1 MGNSVV
7 SKLGCQ
13 ACKSTTAEEEA
24 PGADDEQRVVDEDD
38 KIVGVEYLR
47 KRSRTRTISK
57 EVPPML
63 EHEDTSEVEVYSA
76 AEDEQPPSSPQMDD
90 AAATG
95 WSVKVERSYDLL
107 DALTKRRQALP
118 MPSSALHKRFAATI
132 RQRNRPAVGSDMS
145 TPSIGSTFGGSSDSD
160 SQNDSPVN
168 SLPPSGEY
176 DTGIHEPQ
184 APMDKTQTRVE
195 VTSKWGVL
203 IGKVLYSRV
212 LAMNHSSST
221 YMGRSREAKP
231 QKSTLASSV
240 KKRAQDT
247 VKQARKVAKLIA
259 EETEDCFDC
268 DWTSIVGK
276 DLLSWMFTSEYFDYL
291 MILAKAGKKLLASQP
306 VLATA
311 KCPARVFGDI
321 HGQFRDMLILFNAYG
336 WPGVK
341 PPNGEPATTFI
352 FNGDFVDRGA
362 HQIETIGLLLAMK
375 VAFPTKVWLVRGNHE
390 DRSMN
395 EKYGFKDSC
404 LETMGTSLGLKMY
417 DLLEAAFDELPIACL
432 VEGRILCVHGGIGK
446 GDWDLIN
453 LRSLHRPITS
463 QVLSH
468 PDKKW
473 LLNILWSDP
482 IEDDDDMVSDEEQ
495 EGVKVFR
502 RTSGVHDSPRKQEAV
517 QFGWDVT
524 KTFCARNGLG
534 LIIRSHQCKQDGHG
548 FDIMHDDQLVRVFSA
563 RDYEGCG
570 NDSATVIIR
579 NVAEASEN
587 NRPLER
593 EVSSASS
600 RALPPKLEVRFQ
612 GLSSHAKALESDKEL
627 NKINKDKKA
636 TA

>member
-7 SKLGCQ
+7 SKLGCH
-13 ACKSTTAEEEA
+13 ACKSSPIDEEVQST
-24 PGADDEQRVVDEDD
+24 DDTQRVVDEDD
-38 KIVGVEYLR
+38 NRRSGGAEKGAFNLR
-47 KRSRTRTISK
+47 RRSRTKSLESK
-57 EVPPML
+57 DAPVIL
-63 EHEDTSEVEVYSA
+63 EREDTSEVEVYSA
-76 AEDEQPPSSPQMDD
+76 AEDEADEPERHPRSQPDD
-90 AAATG
+90 AAAG
-95 WSVKVERSYDLL
+95 WSVKVERSYDLF
-107 DALTKRRQALP
+107 DALTKRKSALP
-118 MPSSALHKRFAATI
+118 MPSSALHKRFVATI
-132 RQRNRPAVGSDMS
+132 RQRNKPLGIDDMS
-145 TPSIGSTFGGSSDSD
+145 TPSICSQYGSESDS
-160 SQNDSPVN
+160 SV

-176 DTGIHEPQ
+176 EAVVYDSP
-184 APMDKTQTRVE
+184 APMDKAQSAVE

-203 IGKVLYSRV
+203 LGKVLYSRV
-212 LAMNHSSST
+212 LAMHTASST

-231 QKSTLASSV
+231 QKSTVASSV

-247 VKQARKVAKLIA
+247 VKQARKLAKLISQ
-259 EETEDCFDC
+259 ETEDCFDC
-268 DWTSIVGK
+268 DWTSGVGK
-276 DLLSWMFTSEYFDYL
+276 NLLSWMFTSEYFDSL

-321 HGQFRDMLILFNAYG
+321 HGQFRDMLILFSAYG

-341 PPNGEPATTFI
+341 PTNGEPATTFI

-362 HQIETIGLLLAMK
+362 HQIETIGLLLALK

-395 EKYGFKDSC
+395 EKYGFKDTC
-404 LETMGTSLGLKMY
+404 IQTMGQALGLKIY
-417 DLLEAAFDELPIACL
+417 DLLEAAFDQLPIACL

-463 QVLSH
+463 QVLSQ

-482 IEDDDDMVSDEEQ
+482 IEDDDDMVSDEER

-534 LIIRSHQCKQDGHG
+534 LVIRSHQCKQDGHG
-548 FDIMHDDQLVRVFSA
+548 FDIMHDDHLVRVFSA
-563 RDYEGCG
+563 RDYEGCD

-579 NVAEASEN
+579 NVAEDSESSH
-587 NRPLER
+587 PLE
-593 EVSSASS
+593 A
-600 RALPPKLEVRFQ
+600 APPKLEVRFQ
-612 GLSSHAKALESDKEL
+612 GLSSHAKAVQVQSEKEL
-627 NKINKDKKA
+627 KKLGKDKKA
-636 TA
+636 GA